1 MASQQS
7 TDLKAATSGYRI
19 QPLRHPS
26 RWVGAIVVLL
36 LTLIAVNSMVTNPR
50 FEWDVVAKYL
60 FSTSIL
66 NGILNTINL
75 TITSMVIG
83 TVFGVLLAICRLSP
97 NPIMSGAV
105 GAYVWIFRATPTLVQ
120 LLFWYNLGAL
130 YPELGIG
137 IPGGEM
143 FFSMSANDVISP
155 WTAALLGLSL
165 HQAAYTAEI
174 VRAGIVSVD
183 SGQREA
189 ATALGMPPLMTL
201 RRVILPQAMRAIIP
215 PMGNE
220 VISMMKT
227 TSLVSIIAVPDLL
240 NSAQTIYA
248 RTYQTIPLLIVA
260 TFWYLVL
267 TAALTI
273 LQGMLERRFGRGNT
287 RTPSSSSPLIKW
299 IQTRA
304 GRNSTP
310 TAVRTEHKR

>member
-1 MASQQS
+1 MISEQS
-7 TDLKAATSGYRI
+7 SAIRAQPGGLKVK
-19 QPLRHPS
+19 PLRHPS
-26 RWVGAIVVLL
+26 RWVGGLLVLIITAL
-36 LTLIAVNSMVTNPR
+36 ALQSMITNPR
-50 FEWDVVAKYL
+50 FEWDVVGQYL
-60 FSTSIL
+60 FSTPIL

-75 TITSMVIG
+75 TITAMVIG
-83 TVFGVLLAICRLSP
+83 TALGVVLAVCRLSP
-97 NPIMSGAV
+97 NPVMSGAV
-105 GAYVWIFRATPTLVQ
+105 GGYVWLFRATPLLVQ

-130 YPELGIG
+130 YPEIGLG
-137 IPGGEM
+137 IPGMEP
-143 FFSMSANDVISP
+143 FFSLSANDVISA

-183 SGQREA
+183 TGQREA
-189 ATALGMPPLMTL
+189 ATALGMAPLLTL
-201 RRVILPQAMRAIIP
+201 RRIILPQAMRAIIP

-240 NSAQTIYA
+240 NAAQTVYA

-260 TFWYLVL
+260 TFWYLVMTAVL
-267 TAALTI
+267 TV

-287 RTPSSSSPLIKW
+287 RTPSSSLMQW

-304 GRNSTP
+304 ASLPAR
-310 TAVRTEHKR
+310 TASRTERKR